1 MVSTGGSGGNTDG
14 PGTAED
20 ASDFA
25 TVFVVVVMTREMG
38 MGTPIGKDLT
48 AGHSN

>member
-1 MVSTGGSGGNTDG
+1 MASGGGSGGNTDG
-14 PGTAED
+14 LGAAED
-20 ASDFA
+20 TSDLA
-25 TVFVVVVMTREMG
+25 VVVVTTREMG

>member
-1 MVSTGGSGGNTDG
+1 MAAGGGSGGNTDG

-20 ASDFA
+20 AFDLA
-25 TVFVVVVMTREMG
+25 VVVVMTREMG